1 MNNHLPDFVEKR
13 FQVGLDA
20 LPEREHRVGVWT

>member
-1 MNNHLPDFVEKR
+1 MNNHSPDFVEKR

-20 LPEREHRVGVWT
+20 LPEREHRVRV